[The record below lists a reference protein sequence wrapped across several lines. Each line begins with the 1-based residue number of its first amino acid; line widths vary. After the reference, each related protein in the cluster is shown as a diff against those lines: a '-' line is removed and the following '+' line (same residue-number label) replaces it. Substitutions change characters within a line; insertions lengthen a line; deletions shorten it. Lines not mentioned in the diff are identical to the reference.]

1 MIHLRDVQQTRA
13 GRTILDDVSLSIEKG
28 ELVALVGPS
37 GAGKTSLLRLMHFDD
52 LPTGGEVEVAG
63 YRSDR
68 VNPRKLPLLRRKVG
82 MVFQDF
88 KLLMD
93 RNVFENVAFALRV
106 TRARRDTIVDRTTR
120 ALAAVDMVQRRNVY
134 PSRLS
139 RGEQQRVAIA
149 RAFVHDPVVLLADE
163 PTGSL
168 DRPSAQAVLGIL
180 RKMNL
185 AGTTI
190 LLATHDTDRC
200 PDSVHR
206 ILRIENGRVHE

>member
-13 GRTILDDVSLSIEKG
+13 GRTILEDVSLSIEKG

-37 GAGKTSLLRLMHFDD
+37 GAGKTSLLRLAHFDE

-68 VNPRKLPLLRRKVG
+68 VNLRKLPLLRRKVG
-82 MVFQDF
+82 MIFQDF

-134 PSRLS
+134 PSQLA

-168 DRPSAQAVLGIL
+168 DRPSAQAVLDIL
-180 RKMNL
+180 RNMNL

-200 PDSVHR
+200 PDSTHR
-206 ILRIENGRVHE
+206 TLGIENGRVHE